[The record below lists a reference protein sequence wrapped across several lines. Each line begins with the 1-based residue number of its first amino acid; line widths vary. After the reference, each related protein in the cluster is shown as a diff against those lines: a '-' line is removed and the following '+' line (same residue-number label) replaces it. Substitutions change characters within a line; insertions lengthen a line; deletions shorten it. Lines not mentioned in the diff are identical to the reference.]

1 MEEVCDLIAK
11 NWNVVFETE
20 YIKQSFDD
28 EQNLVKSYETVSEY
42 VISQLNINIGD
53 CITEIV
59 SKDDITVS
67 FKYKNINFTI
77 HEWYNSRGY
86 AHWVVNMN

>member
-11 NWNVVFETE
+11 NWNVVFDTE
-20 YIKQSFDD
+20 YIEQSFDD
-28 EQNLVKSYETVSEY
+28 DKILTNSRDAVSEY
-42 VISQLNINIGD
+42 IISQLNINIGD
-53 CITEIV
+53 DITEIV
-59 SKDDITVS
+59 SVDEITVS
-67 FKYKNINFTI
+67 FKYNNINFTI